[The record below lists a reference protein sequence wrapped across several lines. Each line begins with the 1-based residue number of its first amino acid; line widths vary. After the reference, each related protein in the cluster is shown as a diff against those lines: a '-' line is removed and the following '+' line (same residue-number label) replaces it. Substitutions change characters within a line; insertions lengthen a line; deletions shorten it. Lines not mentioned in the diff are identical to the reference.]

1 MNLSEYISYN
11 QSVQN
16 TEKST
21 LWAGLTG
28 ALRESLGPVL
38 PNADPHELQRAVES
52 LDKLLHY
59 GFYFDGSEESLNEKI
74 AQVRAARKS
83 VNRQIKQINVQI
95 NGEQEN
101 LGSYIFLESVGLFDE
116 YLDLARTLR
125 FAPDMSS
132 ARHFYY
138 AHRLRETLTAL
149 GRDSVRILEIGA
161 GAGNL
166 SMLLL
171 HYGLVKDYTIID
183 LPEMLLMSG
192 VNLELR
198 AGRECRFLE
207 FPPAEGGRVAHYL
220 VSANQDLAQL
230 FDGIFDVVLNFNSFS
245 EMPPSVVDGYFRTI
259 YRTAKT
265 GAVFMNVNRIQ
276 EHRQEDG
283 RVFDMNPLL
292 FPYAKADRILVW
304 NADPF
309 QQFVRQFCRLKAVK
323 TTAIMRVA
331 TVHGGC

>member
-11 QSVQN
+11 QSVQDA
-16 TEKST
+16 ERST
-21 LWAGLTG
+21 LWTGLTG
-28 ALRESLGPVL
+28 ALRESLGSVFPQCC
-38 PNADPHELQRAVES
+38 PHELQRAVEN
-52 LDKLLHY
+52 LDKHLHY
-59 GFYFDGSEESLNEKI
+59 GFYFDGSEESLNDKI

-83 VNRQIKQINVQI
+83 VNGQIKQINAQI
-95 NGEQEN
+95 SGKQEE
-101 LGSYIFLESVGLFDE
+101 LGSYVFLESVGLFDE

-132 ARHFYY
+132 SRHFYY
-138 AHRLRETLTAL
+138 AYRLREVLREL
-149 GRDSVRILEIGA
+149 GRDSARILEIGA

-207 FPPAEGGRVAHYL
+207 FPPVERGASPITQYM
-220 VSANQDLAQL
+220 VSASQDLAQL
-230 FDGIFDVVLNFNSFS
+230 PDGIFDLVLNFNSFS
-245 EMPPSVVDGYFRTI
+245 EMPPSAVDGYFRTI

-265 GAVFMNVNRIQ
+265 GRFS
-276 EHRQEDG
+276 
-283 RVFDMNPLL
+283 
-292 FPYAKADRILVW
+292 
-304 NADPF
+304 
-309 QQFVRQFCRLKAVK
+309 
-323 TTAIMRVA
+323 
-331 TVHGGC
+331 